1 MLYKSVITNSNNFL
15 NPDIYI
21 YDIVLFG
28 EEIDM
33 NNTKTKTLAIVAVLT
48 AAILVVGVT
57 ATQTALASSRGD
69 DDKNGNTVTILI
81 AKNKAYA
88 SGWDTKVNQ
97 EAENTICTHPND
109 ECVSEDTVK

>member
-15 NPDIYI
+15 NPDIY
-21 YDIVLFG
+21 DIVLFG
-28 EEIDM
+28 DEIDM
-33 NNTKTKTLAIVAVLT
+33 NNTKKTKTLAIVAVLT